1 MIYLIK
7 TGCYPESEITSLK
20 LRITVFLE
28 KTEKKFSK
36 TWPLLEDLKRVLE
49 VRPKPTRD
57 NRSKHGKR
65 GLLSI
70 GTFGRVE

>member
-7 TGCYPESEITSLK
+7 TGCYPEWDKILQITNHGIFGK
-20 LRITVFLE
+20 NG
-28 KTEKKFSK
+28 KKFSK

-70 GTFGRVE
+70 GTSGRVEW

>member
-1 MIYLIK
+1 MNHGIFGK
-7 TGCYPESEITSLK
+7 NGT
-20 LRITVFLE
+20 
-28 KTEKKFSK
+28 SK